1 MVTGFD
7 IDLLTELVRLHGRV
21 ARIVIASHAG
31 SSPRDTGVSMHV
43 WADGQTGTIGGGT
56 LEFRATEEARRMFAG
71 DKACQVLKMP
81 LGPALGQCC
90 GGSVTLVI
98 ECFSSATLPQADRFY
113 ARAVQPDA
121 PKTLAVQRLLK
132 GSRNRSLPVA
142 TTLTDGW
149 LIEPVAEQQQPVWI
163 YGAGHVGRALVDTFA
178 DLPFAVTWVDT
189 DRTRFPQDIRA
200 DVTPLI
206 AADPA
211 LVVRHAPDDAD
222 HLILTYSHALDL
234 ELCHRILSRPFRS
247 LGLIGS
253 KTKRARFRTKLQAL
267 GHSAAQI
274 SRINCPIGDPALGK
288 QPKAIAL
295 GVAAELLRSL
305 SVAPSSFREEA
316 AE

>member
-1 MVTGFD
+1 MVSGFD
-7 IDLLTELVRLHGRV
+7 IEKLTELVRLHGRV

-31 SSPRDTGVSMHV
+31 SSPRETGVAMHV
-43 WADGQTGTIGGGT
+43 WSDGQCDTIGGGT
-56 LEFRATEEARRMFAG
+56 LEFRATEQARGMLAG
-71 DKACQVLKMP
+71 GQATQLVKMP

-90 GGSVTLVI
+90 GGSVVLAI
-98 ECFSSATLPQADRFY
+98 ECFSHDTLPDADGFFARPVQAG
-113 ARAVQPDA
+113 A
-121 PKTLAVQRLLK
+121 PRSLAVQRLLK
-132 GSRNRSLPVA
+132 GGRNRSLPLT
-142 TTLTDGW
+142 TTLKDGW
-149 LIEPVAEQQQPVWI
+149 LIEPLSTQKQPLWI

-189 DRTRFPQDIRA
+189 DRSRFPVDIRP

-234 ELCHRILSRPFRS
+234 ELCHRILCRPFRT

-267 GHSAAQI
+267 GHSPAQI

-288 QPKAIAL
+288 EPKAIAL
-295 GVAAELLRSL
+295 GVAAELIRST
-305 SVAPSSFREEA
+305 APSSARKEA
-316 AE
+316 IE

>member
-7 IDLLTELVRLHGRV
+7 IDLLTGLVRLHGKV
-21 ARIVIASHAG
+21 ARIVIGAHAG
-31 SSPRDTGVSMHV
+31 SSPRDTGVAMHV
-43 WADGQTGTIGGGT
+43 WTAGQSGTIGGGT
-56 LEFRATEEARRMFAG
+56 LEFRATEEARRMIAAG
-71 DKACQVLKMP
+71 KTSQVLKMP

-98 ECFSSATLPQADRFY
+98 EVFSDVTLPQAEGLY
-113 ARAVQPDA
+113 ARRVQPDA

-132 GSRNRSLPVA
+132 GGRNLSLPVV
-142 TTLTDGW
+142 TTLKDGW
-149 LIEPVAEQQQPVWI
+149 LIEPLTEQQQPLWI
-163 YGAGHVGRALVDTFA
+163 YGAGHVGRALIDTFA
-178 DLPFAVTWVDT
+178 DLPYAVTWIDT
-189 DRTRFPQDIRA
+189 DGSRFPQDIRP

-211 LVVRHAPDDAD
+211 LAVRHAPDNAD

-267 GHSAAQI
+267 GHSTAQI

-288 QPKAIAL
+288 EPKAIAL
-295 GVAAELLRSL
+295 GVAAELLRS
-305 SVAPSSFREEA
+305 VATCPARKEA
-316 AE
+316 VE